1 MRSQTDAI
9 ARSLVIALVLTAS
22 AGASAEIYM
31 CKDAS
36 GRTFTADRPIPE
48 CADRSMRQLDASGI
62 TRREIAAP
70 LTAEQ
75 KRARDVL
82 EERRRVDKAA
92 ADEQRLYDNALTTRY
107 RNEDDIALARARA
120 VELLDDQMKIDT
132 VALARESREMKSAQA
147 IVAAAKPVTL
157 AADRRHL
164 EDAVRVVESR
174 LDSISQRLAELDR
187 MHLKFDQALKR
198 FRELAAAAK

>member
-147 IVAAAKPVTL
+147 IVAAAKPITL

>member
-1 MRSQTDAI
+1 MRSRADAI
-9 ARSLVIALVLTAS
+9 ARSLVVALVLAAS
-22 AGASAEIYM
+22 AGANAEIYM

-75 KRARDVL
+75 KRAREVL

-132 VALARESREMKSAQA
+132 VALARESKEMKLAQA
-147 IVAAAKPVTL
+147 IVAAARPVTL

-164 EDAVRVVESR
+164 EDAAHTVESR

>member
-1 MRSQTDAI
+1 MHSQAGVI
-9 ARSLVIALVLTAS
+9 VRSLAVALVLAAS
-22 AGASAEIYM
+22 ACANAEIYM

-92 ADEQRLYDNALTTRY
+92 ADEQRLYDNALTVRY

-132 VALARESREMKSAQA
+132 VALARENKEMKSAQA
-147 IVAAAKPVTL
+147 LLAAAKPVTL

-164 EDAVRVVESR
+164 EDAVRAVESR
-174 LDSISQRLAELDR
+174 LESISQRLAELDR

>member
-1 MRSQTDAI
+1 MRSRADAI
-9 ARSLVIALVLTAS
+9 ARSLVVALVLAAS

-75 KRARDVL
+75 KRAREVL

-132 VALARESREMKSAQA
+132 VALARESKEMKLAQA
-147 IVAAAKPVTL
+147 IVAAARPVTL

-164 EDAVRVVESR
+164 EDAAHTVESR